1 MSRLPYQWPI
11 ILSVVLH
18 ASIWGA
24 SMVVADLFV
33 ATENPKHIAAA
44 TTINVTMTA
53 SKAVIKKT
61 EPVKKQKQAPVV
73 VNKPK
78 KVTTKNASP
87 ALVTN
92 TTGVRIKEQEKFQK
106 IEINPETPQ
115 EVLKEKPP
123 EEQVAEEQEAQP
135 EQEFSK
141 EALAIQDQVIGQ
153 QRQQQTES
161 AEAQYQDQILS
172 LIESNKYYPKRAKKM
187 RQEGD
192 VSVAFTLNRDGSI
205 EDLTVL
211 DANAPSLLKR
221 AALKAIRRS
230 ALFPPFSADSTRNT
244 WSFETTL
251 SYRLYAKI

>member
-1 MSRLPYQWPI
+1 MMSRLPYQWPI

-33 ATENPKHIAAA
+33 AKENPKHIAAA

-61 EPVKKQKQAPVV
+61 EPVKEQKQAPVV

-78 KVTTKNASP
+78 KVTTKNSSP
-87 ALVTN
+87 ALVSN
-92 TTGVRIKEQEKFQK
+92 TKRVQIKEQKKFQK
-106 IEINPETPQ
+106 IEINPERSQ

-153 QRQQQTES
+153 QRQQQTNN
-161 AEAQYQDQILS
+161 AEAQYKGKINS
-172 LIESNKYYPKRAKKM
+172 LIESNKFYPKRAKKM

-192 VSVAFTLNRDGSI
+192 VIVAFTLNRDGSI
-205 EDLTVL
+205 QDLKVL
-211 DANAPSLLKR
+211 DATAPSLLKR
-221 AALKAIRRS
+221 AALKAIQLS
-230 ALFPPFSADSTRNT
+230 ALFPPFPSDFARSTRT
-244 WSFETTL
+244 FEIKL
-251 SYRLYAKI
+251 SYK